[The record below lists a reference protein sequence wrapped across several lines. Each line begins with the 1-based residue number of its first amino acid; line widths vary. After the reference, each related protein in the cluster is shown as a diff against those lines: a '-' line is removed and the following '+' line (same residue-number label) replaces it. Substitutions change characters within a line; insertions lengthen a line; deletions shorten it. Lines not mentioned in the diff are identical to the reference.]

1 MYSVQLEKEQLNELN
16 RLARDPATKP
26 RTRQRLEMVRLRAL
40 ASKAQALH
48 RPAHAENGSLFRC
61 AA

>member
-16 RLARDPATKP
+16 RLARNPATKP

-40 ASKAQALH
+40 ASKAQAL
-48 RPAHAENGSLFRC
+48 RRQAHAESASLFHY